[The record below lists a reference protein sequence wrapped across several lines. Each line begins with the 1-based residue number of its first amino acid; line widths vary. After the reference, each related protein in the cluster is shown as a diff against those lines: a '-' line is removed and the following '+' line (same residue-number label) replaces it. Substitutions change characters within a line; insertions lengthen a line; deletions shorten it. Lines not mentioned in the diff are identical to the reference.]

1 MIIVFFGYLC
11 FQAEVWLYNLSEEVN
26 IKVKNKLERIAEW
39 QSARAGL
46 LHHLLAQKMGLFQHT
61 QGRDIQ
67 QCTKVYH
74 CVCVCVCVLC

>member
-1 MIIVFFGYLC
+1 M
-11 FQAEVWLYNLSEEVN
+11 WLYNLSDEVN

-67 QCTKVYH
+67 RCTKVRLMS
-74 CVCVCVCVLC
+74 VCDWPSGIDQNRQLD